1 MSIFEA
7 FMLLCFGISWPI
19 SIAKTI
25 RSGKV
30 SGKSPLFLGIVCL
43 GYLSGIMHKVLVS
56 YDWVI
61 VLYLINLTMVAADLA
76 LYYYYTDDERHCVAE
91 TLSR

>member
-1 MSIFEA
+1 MSVFEA

-30 SGKSPLFLGIVCL
+30 SGKSPLFLAIVCL
-43 GYLSGIMHKVLVS
+43 GYLSGILHKVLVS

-76 LYYYYTDDERHCVAE
+76 LYYYY
-91 TLSR
+91 LSPGRRAAAGIAK